1 LRFALLRVRELTD
14 RRPGAAIVGTKSGE
28 RRPRMFSNIGDIS
41 AIQADGAAPS
51 VLVAGGAAGESG
63 VQVVKLKYQG
73 AAHFAAT
80 LHQHVITFMSQGPTH
95 CRVAGKAFSHEAPE
109 GSLAVLPAGVEAT
122 CDRSADTTSLLICV
136 EPAWLALAAAEESAF
151 AAKLLDR
158 MTGYDANLLHL
169 GLLLIE
175 ECAADYP
182 RGALFWNEA
191 ASRFVNTLVGRHT
204 SEPKPSDG
212 VLDAAMLGRLR
223 DYLMA
228 HLDEPVDVATL
239 AHMTRRS
246 QFHFSR
252 VFHRSVGVSPYRYI
266 VYLRLRRAD
275 HRERCRRGWSR
286 RSNPAR

>member
-1 LRFALLRVRELTD
+1 MLSD
-14 RRPGAAIVGTKSGE
+14 
-28 RRPRMFSNIGDIS
+28 IGDIS
-41 AIQADGAAPS
+41 SIQADGAAPS

-73 AAHFAAT
+73 GAHFAAS
-80 LHQHVITFMSQGPTH
+80 LHQHVITFMSRGPIY
-95 CRVAGKAFSHEAPE
+95 CRVAGKALSHQAHE
-109 GSLAVLPAGVEAT
+109 GSLAVLPAGIDAA

-136 EPAWLALAAAEESAF
+136 EPGRLALAAAEESAF
-151 AAKLLDR
+151 AAELVDR

-169 GLLLIE
+169 GRLLIE

-191 ASRFVNTLVGRHT
+191 ASRFISALVARHT
-204 SEPKPSDG
+204 SGPRPSDG

-228 HLDEPVDVATL
+228 HLDEPIDVATL
-239 AHMTRRS
+239 ARMTKRS

-252 VFHRSVGVSPYRYI
+252 VFRRSVGVSLYRYI
-266 VYLRLRRAD
+266 VYLRLRRAVELV
-275 HRERCRRGWSR
+275 REGRLGLAEIAASTGFADQSHLSRWVRRVHGASPTQLV
-286 RSNPAR
+286 S

>member
-1 LRFALLRVRELTD
+1 MLSD
-14 RRPGAAIVGTKSGE
+14 
-28 RRPRMFSNIGDIS
+28 IGDIS

-51 VLVAGGAAGESG
+51 VLAAGGAAGESG
-63 VQVVKLKYQG
+63 VRVAKLKYHG
-73 AAHFAAT
+73 AAHFAAVM
-80 LHQHVITFMSQGPTH
+80 HQHVITFMSQGATH

-109 GSLAVLPAGVEAT
+109 GSLAVLPAGVDAA

-136 EPAWLALAAAEESAF
+136 EPARLALAAAEESAF

-212 VLDAAMLGRLR
+212 VLDAAVLGRLR

-228 HLDEPVDVATL
+228 HLDRTGRCI
-239 AHMTRRS
+239 RRPW
-246 QFHFSR
+246 R
-252 VFHRSVGVSPYRYI
+252 T
-266 VYLRLRRAD
+266 
-275 HRERCRRGWSR
+275 
-286 RSNPAR
+286 

>member
-1 LRFALLRVRELTD
+1 
-14 RRPGAAIVGTKSGE
+14 
-28 RRPRMFSNIGDIS
+28 MFSDIGYIS
-41 AIQADGAAPS
+41 AIQADGSAPS
-51 VLVAGGAAGESG
+51 VLAAGGAAGESG
-63 VQVVKLKYQG
+63 VRVAKLKYHG

-80 LHQHVITFMSQGPTH
+80 LHQHVITFMSQGPTY
-95 CRVAGKAFSHEAPE
+95 CRVAGKAVSHEAQE
-109 GSLAVLPAGVEAT
+109 GSLAVLPAGVDAA

-136 EPAWLALAAAEESAF
+136 EPARLALAAAEDSAF

-191 ASRFVNTLVGRHT
+191 AHRFVNTLVARHT

-228 HLDEPVDVATL
+228 HLDEPIDVATL
-239 AHMTRRS
+239 ARMTKRS
-246 QFHFSR
+246 EFHFSR
-252 VFHRSVGVSPYRYI
+252 VFRRSVGVSPYRYV
-266 VYLRLRRAD
+266 VYLRLRRAVELV
-275 HRERCRRGWSR
+275 REGRLGLAEIAASTGFADQSHLSRWVRRVHGVSPTQLV
-286 RSNPAR
+286 S